1 MEDTQDGKWLSY
13 AELAAIRGIN
23 RASAVKLVQRERW
36 PRSSGNDRART
47 IRVLVPTDWLAPAK
61 ERAVASRD
69 TPATSGED
77 TRHLV
82 ATIASLTSAFD
93 TALASLTEQLA
104 RSEQGRELE
113 RVRADAAIA
122 LVDQTM
128 AALADANARTD
139 RAEVETPELRGQIEA
154 LTAEL
159 VTAKEAAERARREA
173 VHEAREA
180 AQALDALR
188 AAEAARL
195 AQGLLARLRA
205 AWRGR

>member
-1 MEDTQDGKWLSY
+1 
-13 AELAAIRGIN
+13 
-23 RASAVKLVQRERW
+23 
-36 PRSSGNDRART
+36 
-47 IRVLVPTDWLAPAK
+47 
-61 ERAVASRD
+61 
-69 TPATSGED
+69 
-77 TRHLV
+77 
-82 ATIASLTSAFD
+82 
-93 TALASLTEQLA
+93 
-104 RSEQGRELE
+104 
-113 RVRADAAIA
+113 
-122 LVDQTM
+122 M

-139 RAEVETPELRGQIEA
+139 RAEAEAPELRGQIEA

-188 AAEAARL
+188 AVEAARL